1 MSRCRRRLA
10 TSRLV
15 EPIRGRGSRPAP
27 VRRVRSSP
35 RRSDILA
42 AEGDDFLHSVSPRRH
57 RRSGFGRAVG
67 SRRPRR
73 RSECRSPRTSAMA
86 AVSATAETSAFR
98 DPRRPSEPLALPPTE
113 NCRGQDQ
120 RLCGVGIRELANA
133 RRDMPSGAVVG
144 CHLARLA
151 VVREHRA
158 DIAHSNKPYETG
170 GSVDACLPQT
180 PPLSS
185 MRAYRKR
192 RPSRRCESAMNCFD
206 QGNAVV
212 IEIVAERASG
222 NLGGLRRQRT
232 MTRSIDNQ
240 QCHARGIMPGGPVVA
255 ANALAGVRDRR
266 RHQAPTRE

>member
-1 MSRCRRRLA
+1 MARCRRRPA

-133 RRDMPSGAVVG
+133 RRDMPGGAVVG

-185 MRAYRKR
+185 MRERDESFRPRERSRDRDCRGTCERQSR
-192 RPSRRCESAMNCFD
+192 RLAPPTDHDPIHRQPTVSRSRDHARWPSRRRKRS
-206 QGNAVV
+206 
-212 IEIVAERASG
+212 
-222 NLGGLRRQRT
+222 RR
-232 MTRSIDNQ
+232 
-240 QCHARGIMPGGPVVA
+240 G
-255 ANALAGVRDRR
+255 
-266 RHQAPTRE
+266 